1 MSNLSYERNYFNITY
16 FFGKVNF
23 MNYKS
28 SLKILNKIL
37 EENVTDN
44 QQQEQPQNNQQNGNQ
59 QQEQQVQQNN
69 NNQQSQQN
77 QQQNNQQ
84 NGNQKNG
91 FNDEQQKA
99 INACKT
105 IFSNAKKNGN
115 KLTNSD
121 KQNLIANL
129 QNLKKT
135 LPR

>member
-1 MSNLSYERNYFNITY
+1 
-16 FFGKVNF
+16 

-28 SLKILNKIL
+28 SLKILNKVL
-37 EENVTDN
+37 KENIADN
-44 QQQEQPQNNQQNGNQ
+44 QQQPQNNQQTGNQ
-59 QQEQQVQQNN
+59 QQ
-69 NNQQSQQN
+69 QQSSN
-77 QQQNNQQ
+77 QQQN
-84 NGNQKNG
+84 KNG

-135 LPR
+135 LPQ

>member
-1 MSNLSYERNYFNITY
+1 
-16 FFGKVNF
+16 

-44 QQQEQPQNNQQNGNQ
+44 QQPQNNQQNGNQ
-59 QQEQQVQQNN
+59 QQNQQSGNQQQQQPQ
-69 NNQQSQQN
+69 NNQQTGNQQQQQSSN
-77 QQQNNQQ
+77 QQQN
-84 NGNQKNG
+84 KNG

-135 LPR
+135 LPQ

>member
-1 MSNLSYERNYFNITY
+1 MPNLSYERNYFNITY

-44 QQQEQPQNNQQNGNQ
+44 QQQEQQSQQNGNNQQN
-59 QQEQQVQQNN
+59 QQEQK
-69 NNQQSQQN
+69 SQQR
-77 QQQNNQQ
+77 QPQNNQQ

-121 KQNLIANL
+121 KQSLIVNL